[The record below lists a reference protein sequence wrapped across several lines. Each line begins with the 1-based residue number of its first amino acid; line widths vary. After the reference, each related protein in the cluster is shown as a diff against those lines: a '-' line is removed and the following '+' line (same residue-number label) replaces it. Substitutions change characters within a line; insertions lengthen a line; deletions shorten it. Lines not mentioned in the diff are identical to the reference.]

1 MFVDFKFDYI
11 RIDDPDD
18 DFSDDM
24 VEKKFEI
31 DDNGVMK
38 PCTCSDKTIQ
48 DNVNDDSHSGKFY
61 EFLEKS
67 SLCFTGMNV
76 FRADVLQIFLL

>member
-1 MFVDFKFDYI
+1 MFVDFEFDYV

-31 DDNGVMK
+31 DNNGVMK
-38 PCTCSDKTIQ
+38 PCTCNDKTIQ
-48 DNVNDDSHSGKFY
+48 ENFNDDSHSGKFY

-67 SLCFTGMNV
+67 SLCFTGINV
-76 FRADVLQIFLL
+76 FRDGALQIFLL